1 MDEATFARLAR
12 EYGAR
17 LYVVAYRLLGHSAD
31 AEDAVQRALLKCFA
45 ARETYS
51 SRWAIS
57 TWLYRVLT
65 NVCIDELRRRRSRTA
80 ALRASSEIA
89 PRHAGAGTA
98 SERVDVERALEKVP
112 REARALLALH
122 YVNGLSFVELA
133 RVRGISVNTV
143 KSQLAEREP
152 VHVVQGEQGPRLARH
167 LGERPLDVHTFPG
180 RARPGVTGRDLRRGA
195 HGRLAAAAPAQ
206 LVDADVGE
214 RAVEPRR
221 DRPARGVRFAR
232 GEALEQRAL
241 HRVLGVGG
249 MAEQPVGDHVEPC
262 PVFPGHPRERRF
274 IHLPGYTRGPPARV
288 ERRPVVRSP
297 AGFPREDRP

>member
-1 MDEATFARLAR
+1 MDEATFSRVAR

-57 TWLYRVLT
+57 TWLYRALT

-80 ALRASSEIA
+80 AMRASSEIA
-89 PRHAGAGTA
+89 PPHARAGTA
-98 SERVDVERALEKVP
+98 SERVDVERALQKVP

-143 KSQLAEREP
+143 KSQLARGKAIMRAALESGGR
-152 VHVVQGEQGPRLARH
+152 RK
-167 LGERPLDVHTFPG
+167 PG
-180 RARPGVTGRDLRRGA
+180 R
-195 HGRLAAAAPAQ
+195 
-206 LVDADVGE
+206 
-214 RAVEPRR
+214 
-221 DRPARGVRFAR
+221 
-232 GEALEQRAL
+232 
-241 HRVLGVGG
+241 
-249 MAEQPVGDHVEPC
+249 
-262 PVFPGHPRERRF
+262 
-274 IHLPGYTRGPPARV
+274 
-288 ERRPVVRSP
+288 
-297 AGFPREDRP
+297 